1 MGKLKDIKKLGK
13 LLGDSNYIINSAVE
27 NIKRFLSTLD
37 EDRTIGSIKDSEIKD
52 YVIKKFNEMKK

>member
-52 YVIKKFNEMKK
+52 YVIKKFNEMNK